1 MDQSAIAKKL
11 RALRRQLKRST
22 QPRRQRA
29 AAPSGAVASGA
40 ARAVSKHSP
49 RDRALQFAIAG
60 FKGLVIVAL
69 PFVLYVRTG
78 VELYSRGAPSWVAIL
93 VSTLLTIGVVAAYAI
108 WLSRRMSGSDKTR
121 SVAKWIAV
129 PLVAAWSGYSLL
141 YLAGSNAKSDDV
153 RAHYTS
159 LHPVLRAALSTIIL
173 VNPDLVITD
182 MARQP
187 VDYARMG
194 LPANQRTRH
203 YEQPDGW
210 VHAVDLRTIGRGE
223 IENRAVQL
231 YFWSMGFSTLRHVG
245 TADHL
250 HVQLRKRD

>member
-11 RALRRQLKRST
+11 RALRRQLGRST
-22 QPRRQRA
+22 QSRRRRA
-29 AAPSGAVASGA
+29 ASASGA
-40 ARAVSKHSP
+40 RRTGAKRSSRELAAQY
-49 RDRALQFAIAG
+49 ALIAL
-60 FKGLVIVAL
+60 KGAVIVAL

-78 VELYSRGAPSWVAIL
+78 VELYGRGAPSWVAIL
-93 VSTLLTIGVVAAYAI
+93 VSTLLTVGVVATYAI
-108 WLSRRMSGSDKTR
+108 WLSRRMAGSARTR
-121 SVAKWIAV
+121 AVARWIAV

-141 YLAGSNAKSDDV
+141 YLASSNAKSDQV

-159 LHPVLRAALSTIIL
+159 LHPVLRVALSTIIL

-187 VDYARMG
+187 ADYTRMG
-194 LPANQRTRH
+194 LPVNDRTRH

-223 IENRAVQL
+223 IENRAMQL

-250 HVQLRKRD
+250 HVQLRRRER

>member
-1 MDQSAIAKKL
+1 MRQSDIAAKL
-11 RALRRQLKRST
+11 RSLRRQLKRT
-22 QPRRQRA
+22 TAPRRRRVVV
-29 AAPSGAVASGA
+29 PSGDRRVSVKLPAREQAARFAVA
-40 ARAVSKHSP
+40 
-49 RDRALQFAIAG
+49 AL
-60 FKGLVIVAL
+60 KGMAIVAL

-93 VSTLLTIGVVAAYAI
+93 VSTLLTIGVVAGYAI
-108 WLSRRMSGSDKTR
+108 WLSRRLSGSDKVR

-129 PLVAAWSGYSLL
+129 PLVVAWSGYSLL
-141 YLAGSNAKSDDV
+141 YLASSNAKSDDV

-159 LHPVLRAALSTIIL
+159 VHPVLRAALSTVIL

-194 LPANQRTRH
+194 LPVNQRTRH
-203 YEQPDGW
+203 YQQPDGW

-223 IENRAVQL
+223 IENRVVQA

-250 HVQLRKRD
+250 HVQLRSRPAAVK

>member
-1 MDQSAIAKKL
+1 MDQSAIARKL
-11 RALRRQLKRST
+11 RTLRRQLKRST
-22 QPRRQRA
+22 QPRKRRV
-29 AAPSGAVASGA
+29 AAPSGARRA
-40 ARAVSKHSP
+40 AAKLSP
-49 RDRALQFAIAG
+49 RERALQFAIVAL
-60 FKGLVIVAL
+60 KGLAIVAL

-78 VELYSRGAPSWVAIL
+78 VELSGRGAPSWFAIL
-93 VSTLLTIGVVAAYAI
+93 VSTLLTIGVVAGYAI
-108 WLSRRMSGSDKTR
+108 WLSRRMSGDAKVR

-141 YLAGSNAKSDDV
+141 YLASSNAKSDDV

-173 VNPDLVITD
+173 VNPDLVVTD
-182 MARQP
+182 MARLP
-187 VDYARMG
+187 ADYARMG
-194 LPANQRTRH
+194 LPINERTRH
-203 YEQPDGW
+203 YRQPDGW

-223 IENRAVQL
+223 IENRAMQM

-250 HVQLRKRD
+250 HVQLRRRQP

>member
-1 MDQSAIAKKL
+1 MDQSAIAAKL
-11 RALRRQLKRST
+11 RKLKRQLKRST
-22 QPRRQRA
+22 LPRRRRVV
-29 AAPSGAVASGA
+29 APSGARRVAAKTS
-40 ARAVSKHSP
+40 ARALAAQFTLA
-49 RDRALQFAIAG
+49 AL
-60 FKGLVIVAL
+60 KGVAIVAL

-93 VSTLLTIGVVAAYAI
+93 TSMLLTIGVVAAYAI
-108 WLSRRMSGSDKTR
+108 WLSRRMAGSQRVR

-141 YLAGSNAKSDDV
+141 YLASTNAKSDDV

-173 VNPDLVITD
+173 VNPDLVVTD

-187 VDYARMG
+187 QDYTRMG
-194 LPANQRTRH
+194 LPVNDRTRH
-203 YEQPDGW
+203 YQQPDGW
-210 VHAVDLRTIGRGE
+210 VHAVDLRTIGRSE
-223 IENRAVQL
+223 IENRAVQM

-250 HVQLRKRD
+250 HVQLRRRE

>member
-1 MDQSAIAKKL
+1 MDPDAIRKKL

-22 QPRRQRA
+22 QPRRRRVGAPGGARRVGQKLSGRERA
-29 AAPSGAVASGA
+29 ARYAVVALKGA
-40 ARAVSKHSP
+40 
-49 RDRALQFAIAG
+49 
-60 FKGLVIVAL
+60 VIVAL

-78 VELYSRGAPSWVAIL
+78 VELYGRGAPSWFAIL
-93 VSTLLTIGVVAAYAI
+93 VSTLLTIGVVAGYAI
-108 WLSRRMSGSDKTR
+108 WLSRRMSGDAKVR
-121 SVAKWIAV
+121 SVAKWVAV
-129 PLVAAWSGYSLL
+129 PLVAAWVGYSLL
-141 YLAGSNAKSDDV
+141 YLASSNAKSDDV

-173 VNPDLVITD
+173 VNPDLVVTD

-187 VDYARMG
+187 ADYARMG
-194 LPANQRTRH
+194 LPINERTRH
-203 YEQPDGW
+203 YEQADGW

-223 IENRAVQL
+223 IENRAVQI

-250 HVQLRKRD
+250 HVQLRRREQ

>member
-1 MDQSAIAKKL
+1 MNQSAIAAKL
-11 RALRRQLKRST
+11 RRLKRQLKLST
-22 QPRRQRA
+22 KPRRKRSNA
-29 AAPSGAVASGA
+29 ATRVRRS
-40 ARAVSKHSP
+40 RTKLSP
-49 RDRALQFAIAG
+49 RDRALQFALVAL
-60 FKGLVIVAL
+60 KGLVIVSL

-78 VELYSRGAPSWVAIL
+78 VELYGRGAPSWFAIL
-93 VSTLLTIGVVAAYAI
+93 ASTLVTIGVVAGYAI
-108 WLSRRMSGSDKTR
+108 WLSRRMSGDERVR
-121 SVAKWIAV
+121 SVARWIAV
-129 PLVAAWSGYSLL
+129 PLVAAWVGYSLL
-141 YLAGSNAKSDDV
+141 YLASSNVKSAEV

-182 MARQP
+182 MARQAA
-187 VDYARMG
+187 DYTRMG
-194 LPANQRTRH
+194 LPINERTRH
-203 YEQPDGW
+203 YRQPDGW

-250 HVQLRKRD
+250 HVQLRQRE

>member
-1 MDQSAIAKKL
+1 MTPSGIAARL
-11 RALRRQLKRST
+11 RALRRQVKRT
-22 QPRRQRA
+22 THPRRRVV
-29 AAPSGAVASGA
+29 APSGAS
-40 ARAVSKHSP
+40 RLHRKLSP
-49 RDRALQFAIAG
+49 REMAMRYATVAL
-60 FKGLVIVAL
+60 KGALIVAL

-93 VSTLLTIGVVAAYAI
+93 ISTLLTTGVVAAYAI
-108 WLSRRMSGSDKTR
+108 WLSRRMSGSAKVQ

-129 PLVAAWSGYSLL
+129 PLVAAWAGYSLL
-141 YLAGSNAKSDDV
+141 YLASANAKSNDV

-187 VDYARMG
+187 TDYARMG
-194 LPANQRTRH
+194 LPVNERTRH

-210 VHAVDLRTIGRGE
+210 VHAVDLRTMGRPE
-223 IENRAVQL
+223 LENRAVQI

-250 HVQLRKRD
+250 HVQLRRRQR

>member
-1 MDQSAIAKKL
+1 MDQSAIAAKL
-11 RALRRQLKRST
+11 RKLKRQLKRST
-22 QPRRQRA
+22 QPRKRRVV
-29 AAPSGAVASGA
+29 APTGARRIGA
-40 ARAVSKHSP
+40 KVSP
-49 RDRALQFAIAG
+49 RDRAVQFAIAAL
-60 FKGLVIVAL
+60 KGLVIVAF

-78 VELYSRGAPSWVAIL
+78 VELYGRGAPSWLAIL
-93 VSTLLTIGVVAAYAI
+93 VSALVAGGVIAAYAI
-108 WLSRRMSGSDKTR
+108 WLSRRMSGDAKVR

-141 YLAGSNAKSDDV
+141 YLASANAKSDDV

-173 VNPDLVITD
+173 VNPDLVVTD
-182 MARQP
+182 MARQAA
-187 VDYARMG
+187 DYSRMG
-194 LPANQRTRH
+194 LPINERTRH
-203 YEQPDGW
+203 YQQPDGW

-250 HVQLRKRD
+250 HVQLRRRD

>member
-22 QPRRQRA
+22 HSRRRSAVGPGGARRIGRA
-29 AAPSGAVASGA
+29 LSGRELAARYAGVALKGAV
-40 ARAVSKHSP
+40 
-49 RDRALQFAIAG
+49 I
-60 FKGLVIVAL
+60 IAL

-78 VELYSRGAPSWVAIL
+78 VALYTRGAPSWFAIL
-93 VSTLLTIGVVAAYAI
+93 VSTLVTIGVVTGYAI
-108 WLSRRMSGSDKTR
+108 WLSRRMSGSEKVR
-121 SVAKWIAV
+121 AAARWIAV

-141 YLAGSNAKSDDV
+141 YLASSNAKSDDV
-153 RAHYTS
+153 RAHYTA
-159 LHPVLRAALSTIIL
+159 LHPVLRTALSTIIL
-173 VNPDLVITD
+173 INPDLVITD

-187 VDYARMG
+187 ADYGRMG
-194 LPANQRTRH
+194 LPINTGTRH

-223 IENRAVQL
+223 IENRVVQA

-250 HVQLRKRD
+250 HVQLRTRPATVK

>member
-22 QPRRQRA
+22 QPRRRRVV
-29 AAPSGAVASGA
+29 APSGARRVDARLSPRELAARYAVVALKGA
-40 ARAVSKHSP
+40 A
-49 RDRALQFAIAG
+49 
-60 FKGLVIVAL
+60 IVAL

-78 VELYSRGAPSWVAIL
+78 VELYRSGAPSWLAIV
-93 VSTLLTIGVVAAYAI
+93 VSTLLTIGVVAGYAI
-108 WLSRRMSGSDKTR
+108 WLSRRMAGSAKVR

-129 PLVAAWSGYSLL
+129 PVVAAWSGYSLL
-141 YLAGSNAKSDDV
+141 YLASSNAKSDDV
-153 RAHYTS
+153 RTHYTS

-173 VNPDLVITD
+173 VNPDLVVTD

-187 VDYARMG
+187 ADYARMG
-194 LPANQRTRH
+194 LRVNERTRH

-250 HVQLRKRD
+250 HVQLRRRD

>member
-1 MDQSAIAKKL
+1 MDPSAIAKKL

-22 QPRRQRA
+22 QPRRRRVVAPGGAKRPGAKLSGRELA
-29 AAPSGAVASGA
+29 AKYALVA
-40 ARAVSKHSP
+40 
-49 RDRALQFAIAG
+49 
-60 FKGLVIVAL
+60 FKGAVIVAL

-78 VELYSRGAPSWVAIL
+78 VELYGNGAPSWVAIL
-93 VSTLLTIGVVAAYAI
+93 VSTLVTIGVVAGYAI
-108 WLSRRMSGSDKTR
+108 WLSRRMSGSAKVR
-121 SVAKWIAV
+121 SVARWIAV

-141 YLAGSNAKSDDV
+141 YLASSNAKSDEV

-173 VNPDLVITD
+173 VNSDLVVTD

-187 VDYARMG
+187 ADYARMG
-194 LPANQRTRH
+194 LPVHERTRH
-203 YEQPDGW
+203 YQQPDGW

-231 YFWSMGFSTLRHVG
+231 YFWSMGFATLRHVG

-250 HVQLRKRD
+250 HVQLRRRE

>member
-1 MDQSAIAKKL
+1 MDQSAISAKL
-11 RALRRQLKRST
+11 RKLKRQLKRT
-22 QPRRQRA
+22 TLPRRRRVV
-29 AAPSGAVASGA
+29 APSGARRVAKLS
-40 ARAVSKHSP
+40 ARAQ
-49 RDRALQFAIAG
+49 AGQFALAAL
-60 FKGLVIVAL
+60 KGITIVAL

-78 VELYSRGAPSWVAIL
+78 VELYSRGAPSWIAIL
-93 VSTLLTIGVVAAYAI
+93 TSMLLTIGIVAAYAI
-108 WLSRRMSGSDKTR
+108 WLSRRMAGSQRAR

-141 YLAGSNAKSDDV
+141 YLAGTNAKSDDV

-159 LHPVLRAALSTIIL
+159 LHPVLRVALSTIIL

-187 VDYARMG
+187 QDYTRMG
-194 LPANQRTRH
+194 LPVNDRTRH
-203 YEQPDGW
+203 YQQPDGW
-210 VHAVDLRTIGRGE
+210 VHAVDLRTIGRSE

-250 HVQLRKRD
+250 HVQLRRRE